1 VILVRLQYS
10 SAFSL
15 HFDSSSPTCDPIFVV
30 WPIFGVR
37 KLSVLEDLLMD
48 GRAVLST
55 LLVLVALSAGAP
67 AQDAKRS
74 DQLES
79 GQVALIQRVN
89 AYFNQVS
96 SLKGAF
102 VQTSANSKQLR
113 GKFYVQRPGRFRL
126 DYAPP
131 SKLVIVS
138 DGQNVAIQDNDLK
151 TDDRWEL
158 DQTPFGVLLRKDVD
172 LLRDARLFEVQE
184 TDDTIVVVF
193 ESKSSQTSG
202 PIKLFLANGPTLE
215 LKKWITKDLQGRDT
229 QIEVS
234 DLVRVDEL
242 RPDLFKLVAVALER
256 LR

>member
-1 VILVRLQYS
+1 
-10 SAFSL
+10 
-15 HFDSSSPTCDPIFVV
+15 
-30 WPIFGVR
+30 
-37 KLSVLEDLLMD
+37 MD

-55 LLVLVALSAGAP
+55 LFVFVALSADAP

-74 DQLES
+74 APPNPPLVGTSTPGGEREGGRAPDQLES
-79 GQVALIQRVN
+79 GQVALIGRVN

-102 VQTSANSKQLR
+102 VQTSANSKRLR

-131 SKLVIVS
+131 SKLVIVA
-138 DGQNVAIQDNDLK
+138 DGQHVAIQDYDLK
-151 TDDRWEL
+151 TDDRWGL
-158 DQTPFGVLLRKDVD
+158 DQTPFGLLLRKNVD
-172 LLRDARLFEVQE
+172 LLRDARLFDVQE
-184 TDDTIVVVF
+184 TDDTIVVAF

-202 PIKLFLANGPTLE
+202 PIRLFLANGPTLE

-234 DLVRVDEL
+234 DMVRDDEL
-242 RPDLFKLVAVALER
+242 SPDLFKLVAVALEK

>member
-1 VILVRLQYS
+1 
-10 SAFSL
+10 
-15 HFDSSSPTCDPIFVV
+15 
-30 WPIFGVR
+30 
-37 KLSVLEDLLMD
+37 MD

-55 LLVLVALSAGAP
+55 LFVFVALSADAP

-74 DQLES
+74 APPNPPLVDTLTPGGERKGGRAPDQLES
-79 GQVALIQRVN
+79 GQVALIRRVN

-102 VQTSANSKQLR
+102 VQTSANSKRLR

-138 DGQNVAIQDNDLK
+138 DGQHVAIQDYDLK
-151 TDDRWEL
+151 TDDRWDL
-158 DQTPFGVLLRKDVD
+158 DQTPFGVLLRKDMD

-202 PIKLFLANGPTLE
+202 PIELFLANGPTLE

-242 RPDLFKLVAVALER
+242 SADLFKLVAVALEK